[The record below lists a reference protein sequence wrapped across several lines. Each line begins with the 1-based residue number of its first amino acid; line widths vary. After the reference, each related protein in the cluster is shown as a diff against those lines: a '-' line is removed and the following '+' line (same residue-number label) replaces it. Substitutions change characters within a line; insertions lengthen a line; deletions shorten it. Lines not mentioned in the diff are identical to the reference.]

1 MIHNPLKSRLNRGE
15 MILLDGAL
23 GTELERR
30 GVPTPLPLWSAQ
42 ALLDAPDTVRAIH
55 EDYVRA
61 GADVITANT
70 FRTTP
75 RALAK
80 AGRAGEVDRLVER
93 AIALAREAAARVRGQ
108 RDVLVAGALAP
119 LEDCYRADLAPE
131 PALAER
137 EHAEQ
142 AVRLARQGVDLIL
155 IETMNSI
162 AEARAALR
170 GAKPAGVP
178 VLVSFICRKNGR
190 EIWNGESL
198 ADAVRAVE
206 PFKPDAILVNCV
218 SPGSVADCLGE
229 MSRETRLPLGCYPNA
244 GEPNMAEGTW
254 RFDPEWTPERFAE
267 TAAGWVARG
276 AQIVG
281 GCCGIG
287 PDHIRA
293 LRMALP
299 PVLVE

>member
-1 MIHNPLKSRLNRGE
+1 MIHDPLKSRLNRGE
-15 MILLDGAL
+15 LIVLDGAM

-30 GVPTPLPLWSAQ
+30 GIPTPLPLWSAR

-61 GADVITANT
+61 GADIITADT

-80 AGRAGEVDRLVER
+80 AGRAGEVERLVER
-93 AIALAREAAARVRGQ
+93 AVALAREATGRARGARE
-108 RDVLVAGALAP
+108 VLIAGALAP

-131 PALAER
+131 PAQAEL

-155 IETMNSI
+155 IETMNTI

-170 GAKPAGVP
+170 GAKAAGVP
-178 VLVSFICRKNGR
+178 VLVSFICKSGR
-190 EIWNGESL
+190 EIWSGESL

-218 SPGSVADCLGE
+218 SPGAVADCLGE
-229 MSRETRLPLGCYPNA
+229 MSRATRLPLGCYPNA
-244 GEPNMAEGTW
+244 GEPNLGLL
-254 RFDPEWTPERFAE
+254 
-267 TAAGWVARG
+267 
-276 AQIVG
+276 
-281 GCCGIG
+281 
-287 PDHIRA
+287 A
-293 LRMALP
+293 LGLD
-299 PVLVE
+299 LVQGVIE

>member
-15 MILLDGAL
+15 LIVLDGAL

-30 GVPTPLPLWSAQ
+30 GVSTPLPLWSAQ
-42 ALLDAPDTVRAIH
+42 ALLDAPDTIRAIH
-55 EDYVRA
+55 EDYVAA
-61 GADVITANT
+61 GADIITANT

-75 RALAK
+75 RTLAK
-80 AGRAGEVDRLVER
+80 AGRAAEAERLVEL
-93 AIALAREAAARVRGQ
+93 AVGLAREAAVRTRGA

-119 LEDCYRADLAPE
+119 LEDCYRPDLAPE
-131 PALAER
+131 PRVAER

-155 IETMNSI
+155 IETMNSS
-162 AEARAALR
+162 AEAKAALR
-170 GAKPAGVP
+170 GAKAAGVP
-178 VLVSFICRKNGR
+178 VLVSFICKSAR
-190 EIWNGESL
+190 EIWNGEVL

-218 SPGSVADCLGE
+218 PPGDVADCLGE
-229 MSRETRLPLGCYPNA
+229 MSRATRLPLGCYPNA

-254 RFDPEWTPERFAE
+254 RFDPAWTPERFAE
-267 TAAGWVARG
+267 AAAGWVARG

-281 GCCGIG
+281 GCCGVG

-293 LRMALP
+293 LRLALP

>member
-1 MIHNPLKSRLNRGE
+1 MIHNPLKSRLTRGE
-15 MILLDGAL
+15 MIVLDGAL

-30 GVPTPLPLWSAQ
+30 HVPTPLPLWSAQ
-42 ALLDAPDTVRAIH
+42 ALLDSPDTVRAIH

-61 GADVITANT
+61 GADVITADT
-70 FRTTP
+70 FRATP

-80 AGRAGEVDRLVER
+80 AGRAGEAERILER
-93 AIALAREAAARVRGQ
+93 AVTLAREAAERSRGVRE
-108 RDVLVAGALAP
+108 VLVAGALAP
-119 LEDCYRADLAPE
+119 LEDCYCPDLAPDQ
-131 PALAER
+131 ASAER

-142 AVRLARQGVDLIL
+142 AVRLARLGVDLIL

-178 VLVSFICRKNGR
+178 VLVSFICKNAR
-190 EIWNGESL
+190 EIWNGEPL

-218 SPGSVADCLGE
+218 GADVIGECLGE
-229 MSRETRLPLGCYPNA
+229 MARATRLPLGCYPNA
-244 GEPNMAEGTW
+244 GEPDMARGTW
-254 RFDPEWTPERFAE
+254 RFDPAWTPERFAE
-267 TAAGWVARG
+267 AAAGWVARG

-293 LRMALP
+293 LRLALP

>member
-15 MILLDGAL
+15 LIVLDGAT
-23 GTELERR
+23 GTELTRR

-42 ALLDAPDTVRAIH
+42 ALLDAPDTIRAIH
-55 EDYVRA
+55 EEYVAA
-61 GADVITANT
+61 GADIITANT
-70 FRTTP
+70 FRATP
-75 RALAK
+75 RTLAK
-80 AGRAGEVDRLVER
+80 AGRAGEAERLVEL
-93 AIALAREAAARVRGQ
+93 AVGLAREAAVRTRGA

-119 LEDCYRADLAPE
+119 LEDCYRPDLAPE
-131 PALAER
+131 PPVAER

-155 IETMNSI
+155 IETMNSS
-162 AEARAALR
+162 AEAKAALR
-170 GAKPAGVP
+170 GAKAAGVP
-178 VLVSFICRKNGR
+178 VLVSFICKSAR
-190 EIWNGESL
+190 EIWNGELL
-198 ADAVRAVE
+198 ADAVAAVE
-206 PFKPDAILVNCV
+206 TFKPDAILVNCV
-218 SPGSVADCLGE
+218 APGTVADCLGE
-229 MSRETRLPLGCYPNA
+229 MSRATRLPLGCYPNA

-267 TAAGWVARG
+267 AAAGWVARG

-281 GCCGIG
+281 GCCGVG

-293 LRMALP
+293 LRLALP

>member
-15 MILLDGAL
+15 LIVLDGAM

-30 GVPTPLPLWSAQ
+30 GIPTPLPLWSAQ
-42 ALLDAPDTVRAIH
+42 ALLDAPDTIRAIH

-61 GADVITANT
+61 GADIITADT

-80 AGRAGEVDRLVER
+80 AGRAGEAERLVER
-93 AIALAREAAARVRGQ
+93 AVGLARAAAEHTRGA
-108 RDVLVAGALAP
+108 REVLVAGGLAP
-119 LEDCYRADLAPE
+119 LEDCYRADLSPE
-131 PALAER
+131 PAAAER

-155 IETMNSI
+155 IETMNTI
-162 AEARAALR
+162 AEAKAALR

-178 VLVSFICRKNGR
+178 VLVSFICKSAR
-190 EIWNGESL
+190 EIWSGEPL
-198 ADAVRAVE
+198 ADAVGAVE

-218 SPGSVADCLGE
+218 PPGMLADCLGE
-229 MSRETRLPLGCYPNA
+229 MSRATRLPLGCYPNA

-254 RFDPEWTPERFAE
+254 NFDAEWTPERFAE
-267 TAAGWVARG
+267 AASGWVARG

-293 LRMALP
+293 LRLALP